1 MSHIQTPVSTVLEDI
16 EQLHL
21 FCRMKNQKRIKRD
34 VVMKDDQR
42 IALTKKLLRKK
53 LHLRVTRGN
62 GWNLHAATFTSIL
75 IY

>member
-16 EQLHL
+16 EQLPL

-42 IALTKKLLRKK
+42 IALTKRLLRKK